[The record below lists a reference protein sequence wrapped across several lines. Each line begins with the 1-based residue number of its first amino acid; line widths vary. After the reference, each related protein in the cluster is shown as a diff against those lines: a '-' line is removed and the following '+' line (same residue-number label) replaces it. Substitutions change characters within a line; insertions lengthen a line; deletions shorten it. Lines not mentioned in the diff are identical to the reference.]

1 MSNNT
6 SLSRDLKTRG
16 MVLRRVNYGEA
27 DRILS
32 ILTPEGKMSVMA
44 KGVRKARSRL
54 AGGVEMFTVS
64 DLMIHFG
71 RSEMGVLTGAKMVRH
86 FGGLVSDL
94 TKLELA
100 SDFLKKTGLAA
111 ENVNDAAYY
120 NILEQSLRGLND
132 GVGSELVEAWFVLN
146 LKRAGGEEV
155 NLYRDTVGEKLVADM
170 RYDWD
175 GAEQAFSARESGVYG
190 ADEIKMLRL
199 MLSVELETIRRVKCD
214 EKTIRAVVELAR
226 MV

>member
-54 AGGVEMFTVS
+54 AGGVEMFTIS

-86 FGGLVSDL
+86 FGRLISDL

-100 SDFLKKTGLAA
+100 SEFIKKVDRAA
-111 ENVNDAAYY
+111 ENIDNALYY
-120 NILEQSLRGLND
+120 DILEQSLTMLND
-132 GVGSELVEAWFVLN
+132 GVTAELVEAWFLMN
-146 LKRAGGEEV
+146 LKRASGEEV
-155 NLYRDTVGEKLVADM
+155 NLYRDTNGEKLAADM

-175 GAEQAFSARESGVYG
+175 GTEEAFRVREDGVYG

-199 MLSVELETIRRVKCD
+199 MLSVKLETICRVKCD
-214 EKTIRAVVELAR
+214 EKIIRAVVELAR
-226 MV
+226 MI